1 MAVKTFH
8 HYGIEVTKQVIDT
21 KFTEQLQKNKISYQE
36 LPLINHQVVVYKKEE
51 VTRYALV
58 TPLFRLNDYAEAIY
72 ITNNPPVDGDWDE
85 LKLDIDGQELG
96 EEPKK
101 MKSRLNVLITKAL
114 KEFGEKKEQ
123 ENVFSNGVPKVTG
136 ESKEEME
143 YIKMYLIKKGYDI
156 ETIPHINISD
166 VDPEYIKRIVEA

>member
-1 MAVKTFH
+1 MAVKTFY
-8 HYGIEVTKQVIDT
+8 HYEVEVTKQVIGT
-21 KFTEQLQKNKISYQE
+21 KFLDELRKNNTSYQE
-36 LPLINHQVVVYKKEE
+36 IPNVDNQVVVYKKDGIS
-51 VTRYALV
+51 RYALIF
-58 TPLFRLNDYAEAIY
+58 PLTQSEDYAEAIY
-72 ITNNPPVDGDWDE
+72 ITNIPPADGDWNA

-101 MKSRLNVLITKAL
+101 MKSRLNVLIRKAL
-114 KEFGEKKEQ
+114 KEFGETKEQ

>member
-8 HYGIEVTKQVIDT
+8 HYGVEVTKQVIDT

-85 LKLDIDGQELG
+85 LKLDIDSQELG

-114 KEFGEKKEQ
+114 KEFRETKEQ
-123 ENVFSNGVPKVTG
+123 ENVFSNCVPEVTG

-156 ETIPHINISD
+156 SVLSHANLSD
-166 VDPEYIKRIVEA
+166 LDSEFIKKIIQV